1 MFARSLRSIVRA
13 AFVSMA
19 LCAGAFAPFL
29 PPRAFAQNGSAQTAL
44 TVLVAD
50 FTDSRVHEADKLSLL
65 ARDAVAGEMAN
76 SGQAQFRLV
85 PRADVLAAAKT
96 LGMRLPRETLKPAE
110 ITTDDWFRLAR
121 ALHADALV
129 TGEVVTQADQRRGDG
144 VQITVL
150 VRDSVEGEPL
160 NGGQGRQ
167 ISAAREGEMDE
178 EAQQRSVADAALGAV
193 RQMLLRPVVVG
204 TILNVRQGVITL
216 NRGNRDGLKA
226 GDEMRTY
233 RYGTNGVASPTGR
246 LRVTRTYEDNA
257 EAKAVVNNGIG
268 TEDVVRK
275 TYRPAAPGKT
285 EH

>member
-1 MFARSLRSIVRA
+1 MRGRA
-13 AFVSMA
+13 QGG
-19 LCAGAFAPFL
+19 AG
-29 PPRAFAQNGSAQTAL
+29 QTAL

-85 PRADVLAAAKT
+85 PRADILATAKT
-96 LGMRLPRETLKPAE
+96 LGMRLPKETLKPAE
-110 ITTDDWFRLAR
+110 LTTDDWFRLAR
-121 ALHADALV
+121 ALKADALV
-129 TGEVVTQADQRRGDG
+129 TGEVAGQADRRKESG

-167 ISAAREGEMDE
+167 ASAPREGEMDE
-178 EAQQRSVADAALGAV
+178 EAQQRSVSDAALGAV

-204 TILNVRQGVITL
+204 TILNVRQGVVTL
-216 NRGNRDGLKA
+216 NRGSRDGLKA
-226 GDEMRTY
+226 GDELRTF
-233 RYGTNGVASPTGR
+233 RYGRDGIANPTGR
-246 LRVTRTYEDNA
+246 IRVTRTYEDNA
-257 EAKAVVNNGIG
+257 EAKPIVNNGIG

-275 TYRPAAPGKT
+275 TYRPAAPGK
-285 EH
+285 